1 MFTAVIIERMPPGAS
16 RERVTARLTQLR
28 DVYDG
33 FDIQQTT
40 LSVGPE
46 EFERVCG
53 DDTSTTLAEV
63 VVTDSAGRHLLVRR
77 DGGWHHPETAVDD
90 GEPLVPTV
98 REAVARRTGL
108 TPRIET
114 VTVATIVAIECE
126 PCDGAAYQLR
136 VQFAASPDEGEVR
149 DPAAWRSDS
158 PEMPVVK

>member
-1 MFTAVIIERMPPGAS
+1 MTQGAS

-53 DDTSTTLAEV
+53 DGNSTILAEV
-63 VVTDSAGRHLLVRR
+63 EVTDDAGRHLLVER
-77 DGGWHHPETAVDD
+77 DDGWHRPETTVSDS
-90 GEPLVPTV
+90 EPLVDTV

-114 VTVATIVAIECE
+114 LTAATIVAIECE

-136 VQFAASPDEGEVR
+136 VQFAASPGEGEVR
-149 DPAAWRSDS
+149 DPAAWHAES
-158 PEMPVVK
+158 PEVEMVK

>member
-1 MFTAVIIERMPPGAS
+1 MTQGAS

-53 DDTSTTLAEV
+53 DGNSTILAEV
-63 VVTDSAGRHLLVRR
+63 AVTDGAGRHLLVER
-77 DGGWHHPETAVDD
+77 DDGWHRPETTVSDS
-90 GEPLVPTV
+90 EPLVDTV

-114 VTVATIVAIECE
+114 LTAATIVAIECD

-136 VQFAASPDEGEVR
+136 LQFAASPAEGEVR
-149 DPAAWRSDS
+149 DPAAWRAES
-158 PEMPVVK
+158 PEVEMVK

>member
-1 MFTAVIIERMPPGAS
+1 MAQGAS

-28 DVYDG
+28 DIYDG

-53 DDTSTTLAEV
+53 DGNSTILAEV
-63 VVTDSAGRHLLVRR
+63 AVTDDAGRHLLVER
-77 DGGWHHPETAVDD
+77 DDGWHRPETTVSDS
-90 GEPLVPTV
+90 EPLVDTV

-114 VTVATIVAIECE
+114 LTAATIVAIECE

-136 VQFAASPDEGEVR
+136 VQFAASPAEGEVR
-149 DPAAWRSDS
+149 DPAAWHAES
-158 PEMPVVK
+158 PEAGMVK

>member
-1 MFTAVIIERMPPGAS
+1 MTQGAS

-53 DDTSTTLAEV
+53 DGNSTVLAEV
-63 VVTDSAGRHLLVRR
+63 AVTDGAERHLLVER
-77 DGGWHHPETAVDD
+77 DDGWHRPETTVSDN
-90 GEPLVPTV
+90 EPLVDTV

-114 VTVATIVAIECE
+114 LTAATIVAIECE

-136 VQFAASPDEGEVR
+136 VQFAASPAEGEVR
-149 DPAAWRSDS
+149 DPAAWRAES
-158 PEMPVVK
+158 PEVEMVK